1 METINFS
8 AWLDSQF
15 FGYSVQTYLTA
26 VATFVVVWIVLWGLV
41 KALGRGLY
49 KVAPDAE
56 IREQIKQL
64 EGKVRGWFYAVASLL
79 VAIQRF
85 TLPQKAQFTVN
96 FILSSLILVQVL
108 ILVSSWVRF
117 WFSRSRLAR
126 TPDGE
131 VRAISQ
137 SLATVLTIAV
147 WFLAFL
153 ILLDNFGF
161 NVATLLAGLGVG
173 GIAIGLALQSVLGDM
188 FASFVIGLDRP
199 FERGDFIIVGDFM
212 GTVDQ
217 VGLKT
222 TRIRSLGGEL
232 LVFSNN
238 DLVSSRI
245 RNYKQMNE
253 RRILF
258 RFGVT
263 YGTDQ
268 KMLEQIPGIVK
279 SIVESLDDTRFDRAH
294 FATFGAY
301 SLDFEV
307 VYYALRPD
315 YGFYMDTQQQ
325 INLRLRQELTDRGV
339 SFAFPTTT
347 LDIPENTVD
356 RLASG
361 RGARPNGPY
370 SENPAQ
376 V

>member
-1 METINFS
+1 
-8 AWLDSQF
+8 
-15 FGYSVQTYLTA
+15 
-26 VATFVVVWIVLWGLV
+26 
-41 KALGRGLY
+41 
-49 KVAPDAE
+49 
-56 IREQIKQL
+56 
-64 EGKVRGWFYAVASLL
+64 
-79 VAIQRF
+79 
-85 TLPQKAQFTVN
+85 
-96 FILSSLILVQVL
+96 
-108 ILVSSWVRF
+108 
-117 WFSRSRLAR
+117 
-126 TPDGE
+126 
-131 VRAISQ
+131 
-137 SLATVLTIAV
+137 
-147 WFLAFL
+147 
-153 ILLDNFGF
+153 
-161 NVATLLAGLGVG
+161 
-173 GIAIGLALQSVLGDM
+173 
-188 FASFVIGLDRP
+188 
-199 FERGDFIIVGDFM
+199 
-212 GTVDQ
+212 
-217 VGLKT
+217 
-222 TRIRSLGGEL
+222 
-232 LVFSNN
+232 
-238 DLVSSRI
+238 
-245 RNYKQMNE
+245 MNE